1 MFYLTPHSKC
11 LKRPA
16 LKDLRPVRGAFNP
29 SLASHSP
36 LTHPT
41 LKDFSN
47 SSFLYQQLD
56 VSLLAIRRFS
66 YWLVR
71 EKLLAS

>member
-1 MFYLTPHSKC
+1 MFYLTSHSKR
-11 LKRPA
+11 LKSPTVKA
-16 LKDLRPVRGAFNP
+16 LRPVRGAFNP

-47 SSFLYQQLD
+47 SSFLYWQYV
-56 VSLLAIRRFS
+56 VSPLVIRRFS
-66 YWLVR
+66 YWLTR